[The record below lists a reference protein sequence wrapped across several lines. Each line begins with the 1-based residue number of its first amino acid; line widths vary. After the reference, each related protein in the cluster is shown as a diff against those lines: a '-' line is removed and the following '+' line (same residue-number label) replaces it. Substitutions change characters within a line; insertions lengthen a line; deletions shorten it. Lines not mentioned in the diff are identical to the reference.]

1 MDFINVGMGAAA
13 GDHTSLRMRSHPS
26 RSEPEGG
33 ALAAWAWAGQ
43 GVGTGGHLDFP
54 GKGGVKGKWAQN
66 GEGRESEEEGHAF
79 WRVGVFLSFPA
90 TLINVVSTSLQ
101 LNALER
107 KPRASCCLTNAAK
120 RKLEIKKK

>member
-43 GVGTGGHLDFP
+43 GVGSGGHLDFP
-54 GKGGVKGKWAQN
+54 GKGGVRGKKLY
-66 GEGRESEEEGHAF
+66 GGGRSEEEG
-79 WRVGVFLSFPA
+79 
-90 TLINVVSTSLQ
+90 
-101 LNALER
+101 R
-107 KPRASCCLTNAAK
+107 KRGRRPRRGRAGTACPPGL
-120 RKLEIKKK
+120 RKW